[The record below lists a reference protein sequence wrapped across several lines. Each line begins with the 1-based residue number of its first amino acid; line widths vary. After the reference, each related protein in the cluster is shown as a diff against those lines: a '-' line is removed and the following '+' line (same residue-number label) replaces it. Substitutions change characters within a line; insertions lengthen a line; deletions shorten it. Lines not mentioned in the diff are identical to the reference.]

1 METSQIR
8 IVVYNPVQE
17 GTKGVYV
24 LSRGANTGK
33 VQKVPSLNTYAIYA
47 PDEVLPLVEATA
59 NILFQSRRLR
69 PYLHGTCIEFVR
81 IQVYRSLFNEL
92 WRTITPE
99 VIAKV
104 AKQLEVLEQ
113 FAGAVEKGRFALWRC
128 GIRCAEIMRERKKPT
143 EVGFFF

>member
-8 IVVYNPVQE
+8 IVVYNPAQE

-47 PDEVLPLVEATA
+47 PDEVLPWVEATA

-113 FAGAVEKGRFALWRC
+113 YSSSLQAQLKKVASLYCAVASAVL
-128 GIRCAEIMRERKKPT
+128 
-143 EVGFFF
+143 